1 MNQKIHILGSGR
13 EVGRAAIAIEKAGR
27 YVLLDYG
34 VTFDEKDIPM
44 LPLTIPPSSI
54 DGVIITHAHL
64 DHVGAA
70 PLLYV
75 SSKPR
80 SYMTPITRDIS
91 RLMLYDFLKISS
103 YYLPFEANEVERFI
117 ESSSSIGY
125 REEIDMGSFKAL
137 FRDAGH
143 IPGSTSVLLDT
154 GGKRILYTGD
164 VNTLETRLVG
174 PADLDG
180 LEAEVLIIEA
190 TYGDTDHA
198 ERSLVEERFVEAIR
212 EVVDGGGT
220 VLVPAFSL
228 SRSQEILALLAERL
242 DSYMVSYDGMIR
254 PITEIMLRYIGY
266 IRKPEPLRKAN
277 NIFIQVDGWGMR
289 RKIWREPGVIV
300 ASAGMLKGGP
310 ALYYLKRLASDKRSA
325 IFLVS
330 YQGKNTP
337 GRMILEKGV
346 FMENGPRVVARVEWF
361 DFSAHA
367 GRTGLLSIVKSIK
380 GLEKVIVIHSD
391 PEVGASFANKVKEEA
406 GVDAILPG
414 IGDVIE
420 I

>member
-1 MNQKIHILGSGR
+1 
-13 EVGRAAIAIEKAGR
+13 
-27 YVLLDYG
+27 
-34 VTFDEKDIPM
+34 
-44 LPLTIPPSSI
+44 
-54 DGVIITHAHL
+54 
-64 DHVGAA
+64 
-70 PLLYV
+70 
-75 SSKPR
+75 
-80 SYMTPITRDIS
+80 
-91 RLMLYDFLKISS
+91 
-103 YYLPFEANEVERFI
+103 
-117 ESSSSIGY
+117 
-125 REEIDMGSFKAL
+125 
-137 FRDAGH
+137 
-143 IPGSTSVLLDT
+143 
-154 GGKRILYTGD
+154 
-164 VNTLETRLVG
+164 
-174 PADLDG
+174 
-180 LEAEVLIIEA
+180 
-190 TYGDTDHA
+190 
-198 ERSLVEERFVEAIR
+198 
-212 EVVDGGGT
+212 
-220 VLVPAFSL
+220 
-228 SRSQEILALLAERL
+228 
-242 DSYMVSYDGMIR
+242 MVSYDGMIR